1 MTLPKAGQHYSR
13 PDGSRVRVD
22 SVGNGQV
29 YYVAW
34 RPGQDV
40 GNPIRMIITDFEIE
54 IRKEGM
60 APCDTYRCASCGGRF
75 LLEETHHGSHMIDT
89 PKGSVECGR
98 VEINRP

>member
-1 MTLPKAGQHYSR
+1 MTPKPGQVYAR

-22 SVGNGQV
+22 DIKGGQV

-54 IRKEGM
+54 IRKEQM
-60 APCDTYRCASCGGRF
+60 TPCETYRCASCGGRF

-89 PKGSVECGR
+89 PQGSVECGR
-98 VEINRP
+98 VEINSP